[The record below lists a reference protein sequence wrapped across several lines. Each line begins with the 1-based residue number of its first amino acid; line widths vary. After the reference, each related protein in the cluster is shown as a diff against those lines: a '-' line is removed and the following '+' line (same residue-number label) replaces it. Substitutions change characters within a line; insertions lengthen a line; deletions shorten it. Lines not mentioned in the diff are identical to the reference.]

1 MEWLKY
7 VQLICGFAGLFFGLL
22 AMFTYFRIK
31 KICSTYSEEELQN
44 IMPMLKKQSKRINIY
59 VLLLFVL
66 TVAALIINYTV
77 K

>member
-7 VQLICGFAGLFFGLL
+7 IQIICGFGGLFFGLL

-31 KICSTYSEEELQN
+31 KICSTYTEEELQSV
-44 IMPMLKKQSKRINIY
+44 MPMIKKQSKRINIY